1 MELLTM
7 DFAFQNR
14 SRRPRPGGG
23 LLVCSWSTM
32 LLSAAMRSCCNILQI
47 GDAMFSILVLQLLV
61 NQLCNKYFCFLI
73 PFLNSFPNPDMS
85 MVDFLKR
92 YFSKSLLTPDLNF
105 SIPSD
110 FLAQIFRRWYSSTE
124 ECRQWSCFFISSQ
137 FFFSEYE
144 SEHLQYQQHLLR

>member
-1 MELLTM
+1 MKVELLTM

-61 NQLCNKYFCFLI
+61 NQLCNKYLGG
-73 PFLNSFPNPDMS
+73 SS
-85 MVDFLKR
+85 GSAEVV
-92 YFSKSLLTPDLNF
+92 LLHD
-105 SIPSD
+105 
-110 FLAQIFRRWYSSTE
+110 
-124 ECRQWSCFFISSQ
+124 Q
-137 FFFSEYE
+137 F
-144 SEHLQYQQHLLR
+144 LLRKSYSEIRPEEYAGFFLLFWVRIW